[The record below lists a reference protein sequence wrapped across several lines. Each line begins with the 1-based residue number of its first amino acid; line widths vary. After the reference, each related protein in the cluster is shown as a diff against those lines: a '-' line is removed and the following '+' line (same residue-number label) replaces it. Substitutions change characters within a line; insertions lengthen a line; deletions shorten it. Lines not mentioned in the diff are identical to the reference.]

1 MRYLL
6 DTNVLSDARRQTFP
20 ELNAWLASQVRAD
33 LTISI
38 ISLLEIERGILQVER
53 RDASAGQHLRAWLEA
68 EIMPAFSGLILPI
81 DVSVA
86 RTAAG
91 LHVPDPMPEMDALI
105 AATAIVHDLVLVTH
119 NTKDFE
125 RTGIRL
131 LDPRRGE

>member
-105 AATAIVHDLVLVTH
+105 AATAIVHDLILVTH

-131 LDPRRGE
+131 LDPRR